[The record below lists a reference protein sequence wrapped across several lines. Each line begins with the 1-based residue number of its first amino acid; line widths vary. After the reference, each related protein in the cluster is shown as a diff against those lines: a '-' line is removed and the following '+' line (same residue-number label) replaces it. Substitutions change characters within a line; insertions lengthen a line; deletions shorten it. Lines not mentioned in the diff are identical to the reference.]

1 MNYCRFT
8 AYVQGRCTIGPI
20 TADSSEEFLVKL
32 ASATLT
38 NITISVAIKI
48 CMIPGVTFSA
58 TSCWALVFK
67 MSVNRWL
74 DAGARINLRVV
85 AIKGLFG
92 VLQEGVIT

>member
-8 AYVQGRCTIGPI
+8 AYVPGRCTIGPI
-20 TADSSEEFLVKL
+20 TADSGEEFLVKL

-38 NITISVAIKI
+38 TITISVAIKI

-74 DAGARINLRVV
+74 DAGARVNLRVV